1 MFFRSPLAPPAASIG
16 AWVGPPSVRWERAP
30 GPEAAA
36 GCSGRLYPPCSAI
49 PASCGSTLSAMSTPK
64 RGLEAADVFGLLGA
78 LIQAVIVGVG
88 ALLIVVGLLY
98 GVTSWIAGL

>member
-1 MFFRSPLAPPAASIG
+1 M
-16 AWVGPPSVRWERAP
+16 
-30 GPEAAA
+30 
-36 GCSGRLYPPCSAI
+36 
-49 PASCGSTLSAMSTPK
+49 TTPK

-98 GVTSWIAGL
+98 GVTSWIAGLLGLS